1 MLCSIFFY
9 LTNYLRLIILL
20 SGHFHLN
27 FNKLQSTFLRSL
39 RKINATSRKTQ
50 KPSFE
55 LREKRSEIINRHY
68 KLMRKNVFCLRMF
81 SFDQKCIFSWRIR
94 VAYRPTS
101 TNVFLN
107 TLRSSLLNFEFLAL
121 FLLIPTWHFF
131 LILQSILI
139 SFLQVHLYPSNL

>member
-1 MLCSIFFY
+1 MFNRYIFY

-68 KLMRKNVFCLRMF
+68 KLMRKNVFCL
-81 SFDQKCIFSWRIR
+81 
-94 VAYRPTS
+94 
-101 TNVFLN
+101 
-107 TLRSSLLNFEFLAL
+107 
-121 FLLIPTWHFF
+121 
-131 LILQSILI
+131 
-139 SFLQVHLYPSNL
+139 